1 MHRRLKASQRLALG
15 AISATGEPGGASK
28 SGELRAAARS
38 FADRGAAV
46 ERSGNRKGEASLMTR
61 IGRVFMALLALGT
74 VTLGLS
80 AGAARADGPMPAT
93 IAPEAGV
100 GPPLGSVLDG
110 STLSAVIYVP
120 HPPGFPGGGELSRFM
135 FQAYLRADGS
145 AMARVWD
152 EARDSY
158 TEIAERRWT
167 LDGSKLCVDLSRLG
181 PGPVCADVH
190 VWGPRIAGINVK
202 PYAMLDGDLT
212 PGDAL
217 GAR

>member
-1 MHRRLKASQRLALG
+1 
-15 AISATGEPGGASK
+15 
-28 SGELRAAARS
+28 
-38 FADRGAAV
+38 
-46 ERSGNRKGEASLMTR
+46 MTR
-61 IGRVFMALLALGT
+61 FGGVLMALLA
-74 VTLGLS
+74 VGLS
-80 AGAARADGPMPAT
+80 IGAARADGPMPAT
-93 IAPEAGV
+93 IAPEAGASM
-100 GPPLGSVLDG
+100 PLGSVLDG

-120 HPPGFPGGGELSRFM
+120 HPQGFPGGGELSRFM

-145 AMARVWD
+145 AMTRVWD
-152 EARDSY
+152 EERDSY
-158 TEIAERRWT
+158 TAIAERRWT

-190 VWGPRIAGINVK
+190 VFGPRIAGINVQ